1 MSRSDLGPPDCRS
14 WESPTLKPGKPES
27 SPGGLRGLGPCG
39 FWIRKGGHHSPKSF
53 SSLVLTSSKHLQ
65 ITWFL
70 SPHPQRQHRVMQL
83 QSEPVQGLTQAR
95 GWSVRQ
101 DSFALGGRKGKKS
114 EGVTSRPQKP
124 RVLVPV
130 ESQAC
135 VWPWAGPQSLP
146 PPLAW
151 EGKGSKDPSHRDI
164 LAFHSPD
171 AADFPASLLDVRGG
185 CILRSP
191 SI

>member
-1 MSRSDLGPPDCRS
+1 
-14 WESPTLKPGKPES
+14 
-27 SPGGLRGLGPCG
+27 
-39 FWIRKGGHHSPKSF
+39 
-53 SSLVLTSSKHLQ
+53 
-65 ITWFL
+65 
-70 SPHPQRQHRVMQL
+70 MQL
-83 QSEPVQGLTQAR
+83 QSEPAQGQAG

-114 EGVTSRPQKP
+114 EGVPGQPQKP

-164 LAFHSPD
+164 LAFHSPH